1 MTIRR
6 NYTALALQW
15 GPEVGRSTVTGRCT
29 GRSLRKSAR
38 FCPDGFP
45 FRCEKW
51 RVRAIG
57 SRAGT
62 LLRIGSIDPSAA
74 PSLLPHLLFPIF
86 QTRFVFSELLIRG
99 GLWRRESSRLWFTLG
114 KLYPSGARG
123 NGSGSKHRYELRSYG
138 EVAYAKPVGFC

>member
-62 LLRIGSIDPSAA
+62 LLRIGSIDRLRGSLA
-74 PSLLPHLLFPIF
+74 PPPFTFPYFSNAI
-86 QTRFVFSELLIRG
+86 RFF
-99 GLWRRESSRLWFTLG
+99 
-114 KLYPSGARG
+114 
-123 NGSGSKHRYELRSYG
+123 
-138 EVAYAKPVGFC
+138 